1 MHGGCGDFAQR
12 GKLLF
17 APILA
22 AEHDESIAQG
32 SKQALIDELNL
43 IDGCSTGQ
51 CGFTVSSEH
60 HVVGEIDGKRHDIL
74 QDEQRIHGKKCLIK
88 SGIGRLFRMESEA
101 VEPGIGQI
109 LTGNGL
115 FLLHGSD
122 LFRKYIFCGREICLH
137 SRAVRSFLWIDF
149 STSRKSIHRKL

>member
-22 AEHDESIAQG
+22 AEHNESIAQG
-32 SKQALIDELNL
+32 SKQTLIDELNL

-74 QDEQRIHGKKCLIK
+74 QDEKRIHGKKRLIK

-101 VEPGIGQI
+101 AEPGIGQI

-122 LFRKYIFCGREICLH
+122 LFRKYIFAGG
-137 SRAVRSFLWIDF
+137 
-149 STSRKSIHRKL
+149 KSAYTVAPFAASCR

>member
-12 GKLLF
+12 GKLFF

-74 QDEQRIHGKKCLIK
+74 QDEQRIHGKKRLIK

-101 VEPGIGQI
+101 AEPGIGQI

-122 LFRKYIFCGREICLH
+122 LFRKYIFLQAGNLPTQSRH
-137 SRAVRSFLWIDF
+137 SQLSVDRFFYEQKIYP
-149 STSRKSIHRKL
+149 

>member
-32 SKQALIDELNL
+32 SEQALIDELNL

-60 HVVGEIDGKRHDIL
+60 HVVGKIDGKRHDIL
-74 QDEQRIHGKKCLIK
+74 QDEQRIHGKKRLIK

-101 VEPGIGQI
+101 AEPGIGQI
-109 LTGNGL
+109 FTGNGL
-115 FLLHGSD
+115 FLLHGRD
-122 LFRKYIFCGREICLH
+122 LFRKHIFLQE
-137 SRAVRSFLWIDF
+137 
-149 STSRKSIHRKL
+149 

>member
-1 MHGGCGDFAQR
+1 MRRFCAAGKAAFCPNTGC
-12 GKLLF
+12 
-17 APILA
+17 
-22 AEHDESIAQG
+22 EHDESIAQG

-51 CGFTVSSEH
+51 CRFTVSSEH

-74 QDEQRIHGKKCLIK
+74 QDEQRIHGKKRLIK
-88 SGIGRLFRMESEA
+88 SGIGRLFRMESGA
-101 VEPGIGQI
+101 AEPGIGQI

-122 LFRKYIFCGREICLH
+122 LFRKYIFCGWEICLH
-137 SRAVRSFLWIDF
+137 SRAIRSFLQIDF
-149 STSRKSIHRKL
+149 SASRKSIHRKL

>member
-60 HVVGEIDGKRHDIL
+60 HVVGEIDGQRHDIL
-74 QDEQRIHGKKCLIK
+74 QDEQRIHGKKRFIK
-88 SGIGRLFRMESEA
+88 SGIGRLFRMKSEA
-101 VEPGIGQI
+101 AAPKIGQI

-122 LFRKYIFCGREICLH
+122 LFRKYIFLQAGNLPTQLRPSQLPADRFFCEQ
-137 SRAVRSFLWIDF
+137 
-149 STSRKSIHRKL
+149 KSYP

>member
-1 MHGGCGDFAQR
+1 MHGGCGNFAQR

-32 SKQALIDELNL
+32 SEQALIDKLNL
-43 IDGCSTGQ
+43 IDRSCAGQ
-51 CGFTVSSEH
+51 GGFAISPEH
-60 HVVGEIDGKRHDIL
+60 HVVGEIDGQRHDIL
-74 QDEQRIHGKKCLIK
+74 QDEQRIHGKKRFIK
-88 SGIGRLFRMESEA
+88 SGIGRLFRMKSEVA
-101 VEPGIGQI
+101 APKIGQI

-122 LFRKYIFCGREICLH
+122 LFRKYIFLQAGNLPTQLRPSQLPADRFFCEQ
-137 SRAVRSFLWIDF
+137 
-149 STSRKSIHRKL
+149 KSYP

>member
-32 SKQALIDELNL
+32 SKEALIDELNL
-43 IDGCSTGQ
+43 IDRSCAGQ
-51 CGFTVSSEH
+51 CGFPVSPEH
-60 HVVGEIDGKRHDIL
+60 HVVGEIDGQRHDIL
-74 QDEQRIHGKKCLIK
+74 QDEQRIHGKKRLIK

-101 VEPGIGQI
+101 AEPGIGQI

-122 LFRKYIFCGREICLH
+122 LFRKYIFLQE
-137 SRAVRSFLWIDF
+137 
-149 STSRKSIHRKL
+149 